1 MRKVQEQGKP
11 KKKDGVLEK
20 LLYFDKLF
28 LRAKKHHTVHT
39 FPWCGS
45 PVPIFAYSFRIHHTA
60 VTHSGAPSGLR
71 TVSVKSPSLRSQRMN
86 RSPYGVGTDPSAKDS
101 PSGGQG

>member
-28 LRAKKHHTVHT
+28 LRAKKYPAVHT
-39 FPWCGS
+39 FSWYGS
-45 PVPIFAYSFRIHHTA
+45 LVSIFAYSFRIHHTA
-60 VTHSGAPSGLR
+60 VTHSGSSRLPAWDGAFSEATKYP
-71 TVSVKSPSLRSQRMN
+71 
-86 RSPYGVGTDPSAKDS
+86 
-101 PSGGQG
+101 

>member
-28 LRAKKHHTVHT
+28 LRAKKYPAVHT

-45 PVPIFAYSFRIHHTA
+45 PVPIFAYSFRIHHTT
-60 VTHSGAPSGLR
+60 VTHSGSRRLPAWDGAFPEA
-71 TVSVKSPSLRSQRMN
+71 
-86 RSPYGVGTDPSAKDS
+86 AKY
-101 PSGGQG
+101 P

>member
-60 VTHSGAPSGLR
+60 VTRSGSRRLPAWDGAFPEA
-71 TVSVKSPSLRSQRMN
+71 
-86 RSPYGVGTDPSAKDS
+86 AKY
-101 PSGGQG
+101 P